1 MPNVDAGE
9 VGRTVDLGL
18 PIDPARSETRRT
30 VPHEMPGLEVV
41 ICNSG
46 EHEAHNHRHD
56 ERFQEMQSE
65 LDSLTAP
72 LSSSTPSG

>member
-1 MPNVDAGE
+1 VPAGE
-9 VGRTVDLGL
+9 VGRLSTWGSRSTLHEAKLG
-18 PIDPARSETRRT
+18 AT